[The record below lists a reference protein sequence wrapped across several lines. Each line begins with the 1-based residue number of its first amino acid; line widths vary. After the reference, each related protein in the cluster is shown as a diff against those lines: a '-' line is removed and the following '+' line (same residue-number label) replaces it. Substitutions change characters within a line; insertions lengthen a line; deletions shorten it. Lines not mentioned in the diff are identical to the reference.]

1 MSFATFEAELT
12 TCFEDKLA
20 QKRARNVIY
29 TFRQGKQ
36 SLTSFM
42 DQFELLHIEA
52 EVSQEEAY
60 FLLKRGLN
68 DSVIQAAFG
77 GFNVI
82 PTTYTLLV
90 KELKTL
96 ATNYE
101 EGVTLKGVKEKED
114 RLRETSV
121 ATRRGRLSRS

>member
-1 MSFATFEAELT
+1 
-12 TCFEDKLA
+12 
-20 QKRARNVIY
+20 
-29 TFRQGKQ
+29 
-36 SLTSFM
+36 M

-52 EVSQEEAY
+52 EALQEEAY

-68 DSVIQAAFG
+68 DSAFG

-96 ATNYE
+96 TANYE
-101 EGVTLKGVKEKED
+101 EVTLLAIRLPDQEPYGVEVDALWK
-114 RLRETSV
+114 
-121 ATRRGRLSRS
+121 

>member
-1 MSFATFEAELT
+1 M
-12 TCFEDKLA
+12 
-20 QKRARNVIY
+20 
-29 TFRQGKQ
+29 
-36 SLTSFM
+36 SFM
-42 DQFELLHIEA
+42 DRFKLLCIKVEA
-52 EVSQEEAY
+52 SQEEAY

-82 PTTYTLLV
+82 PTTYMLLV

-101 EGVTLKGVKEKED
+101 EVTLLAIRLLDQEPYGVVVDVLWK
-114 RLRETSV
+114 
-121 ATRRGRLSRS
+121 